1 MPQFKDR
8 MTPLERGKAM
18 AAGQPVDRI
27 QCNPNLSNGIARI
40 SGCKISQFNHDP
52 RALADAV
59 IATHRRFGGDGAKVF
74 TDLFTVAE
82 AMGAKIKFPD
92 DDTAD
97 LLEPAIDSVSKID
110 SLEPIDPEKACR
122 IPIQLKA
129 MEMVVEEISSEV
141 PCTALVVGPFTTAF
155 FLVGVQNMTR
165 LMIRDPESVDRLCE
179 LSLESTVRYVDAAID
194 RGMGISI
201 AEPLSSCTVVSPTH
215 FRRYAA
221 PAVGKLLGHIKSK
234 GMGTSMHICGK
245 TDGIWEDLADMGLN
259 ALSVD
264 NVVSLPDCVAKVGDR
279 MKIMGKVDPSSVV
292 FAGTKEEVRKACLR
306 DIKDGFRSP
315 KGFAL
320 MSGCGLPV
328 ETPVENIDVMMDTA
342 RELGWPLTEDKIDR
356 ALEMDR
362 YDS

>member
-1 MPQFKDR
+1 MPQFKDL
-8 MTPLERGKAM
+8 MTPLERAKAM
-18 AAGQPVDRI
+18 STGQPVDRL

-40 SGCKISQFNHDP
+40 SGCRISEFNHDP

-97 LLEPAIDSVSKID
+97 LLEPAIDDVSRID
-110 SLEPIDPEKACR
+110 ELEPIDPEKACR
-122 IPIQLKA
+122 IPVHLKA
-129 MEMVVEEISSEV
+129 MEMVVDEISSEV

-155 FLVGVQNMTR
+155 FLIGVEKMTR
-165 LMIRDPESVDRLCE
+165 LMVRDPQSVDRLCQV
-179 LSLESTVRYVDAAID
+179 SLESTLRYVDAAAS

-201 AEPLSSCTVVSPTH
+201 AEPLSSCTVVSPKH

-221 PAVGKLLGHIKSK
+221 PAVGKLLNHIKDK

-259 ALSVD
+259 ALSID
-264 NVVSLPDCVAKVGDR
+264 NVVPLPDCVSKVGDR
-279 MKIMGKVDPSSVV
+279 MKIMGKVDPSSVM
-292 FAGTKEEVRKACLR
+292 FAGTREEVRKACLSDIR
-306 DIKDGFRSP
+306 DAYRSP

-328 ETPVENIDVMMDTA
+328 ETPIRNIDAMMDAT
-342 RELGWPLTEDKIDR
+342 RELGWPITEEKQEK
-356 ALEMDR
+356 ALAIDR
-362 YDS
+362 YDD